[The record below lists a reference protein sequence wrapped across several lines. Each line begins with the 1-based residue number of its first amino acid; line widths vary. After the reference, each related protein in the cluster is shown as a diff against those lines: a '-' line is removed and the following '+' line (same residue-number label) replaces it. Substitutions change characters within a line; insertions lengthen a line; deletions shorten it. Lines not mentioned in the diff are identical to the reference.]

1 MLDAL
6 FDTGK
11 LVKMTITVLE
21 ILPTNTAAPTQPS
34 NKPGD
39 SYVVQM
45 NPESYTV
52 NYQVNYNQD
61 PAQGDSGAEA
71 RYLGSTN
78 PTAEFTFLFDGTGV
92 VPPPAGPLDNVPIA
106 GAIASAIT
114 GGPDDYDVNTEMQK
128 FSKVVYAYSG
138 TDHRPRRLRL
148 SWGTQIFDGVLT
160 SLAITYKL
168 FKPNGTPLRAEAR
181 CSFQQS
187 IPVIERNNRDKNNS
201 PDLTHRKTV
210 IAEDK
215 LMLMSQDIYGKP
227 DYYLE
232 VARANKLFNFRKL
245 RAGQQLFFPPLKK
258 SVS

>member
-21 ILPTNTAAPTQPS
+21 ILPTATEAPAKES
-34 NKPGD
+34 NKQGD
-39 SYVVQM
+39 TYTVQM

-52 NYQVNYNQD
+52 NYQVNYNLD
-61 PAQGDSGAEA
+61 PAQGENTTDPK
-71 RYLGSTN
+71 YLGTAN
-78 PTAEFTFLFDGTGV
+78 PTSEFTFLFDGTGV

-106 GAIASAIT
+106 GAIASAIS
-114 GGPDDYDVNTEMQK
+114 GGPDDYDVNTELEK

-148 SWGTQIFDGVLT
+148 RWGTQQFDGVLT

-187 IPVIERNNRDKNNS
+187 IPVVERNNRDKTSS
-201 PDLTHRKTV
+201 PDLTHRRTA

-232 VARANKLFNFRKL
+232 VARANRLFNFRKL
-245 RAGQQLFFPPLKK
+245 KAGQQIFFPPLKK

>member
-21 ILPTNTAAPTQPS
+21 IFPTSTTTPPKPS

-39 SYVVQM
+39 MYVVQM

-52 NYQVNYNQD
+52 NYQVNYNLE
-61 PAQGDSGAEA
+61 PAQGDPGAEA
-71 RYLGSTN
+71 RYLGSAN

-92 VPPPAGPLDNVPIA
+92 VPPPAGPLDNIPIA
-106 GAIASAIT
+106 GAVAGLIG
-114 GGPDDYDVNTEMQK
+114 GGPTDYDVNTELAK
-128 FSKVVYAYSG
+128 FSKVVYAYNG

-148 SWGTQIFDGVLT
+148 SWGTQQFDGVLT

-168 FKPNGTPLRAEAR
+168 FKPDGTPLRAEAR
-181 CSFQQS
+181 ASFQES
-187 IPVIERNNRDKNNS
+187 IPAVVRENRDKKSS
-201 PDLTHRKTV
+201 PDLTHRRTV

-215 LMLMSQDIYGKP
+215 LMLMSQEIYGKP

-232 VARANKLFNFRKL
+232 VARANKIFNFRKL
-245 RAGQQLFFPPLKK
+245 RAGKAVFFPPLQK
-258 SVS
+258 SNP